1 MIEKDLETRL
11 DMLYSKNLYNLA
23 INMISSSAV
32 NTFHSKNM
40 DESPRLGVDHFSEN
54 NSQLI
59 MEVHK
64 RFADYLVSFCY
75 FYL

>member
-1 MIEKDLETRL
+1 
-11 DMLYSKNLYNLA
+11 
-23 INMISSSAV
+23 MISSSAV